1 MLSFNA
7 FLASTLIPIYYV
19 NTWNWGTT
27 KELLE
32 LESDQNRSQNKELKE
47 LGPELGSL

>member
-1 MLSFNA
+1 M
-7 FLASTLIPIYYV
+7 STKIY
-19 NTWNWGTT
+19 GTI

-32 LESDQNRSQNKELKE
+32 LQSGRKSSQNKELQE